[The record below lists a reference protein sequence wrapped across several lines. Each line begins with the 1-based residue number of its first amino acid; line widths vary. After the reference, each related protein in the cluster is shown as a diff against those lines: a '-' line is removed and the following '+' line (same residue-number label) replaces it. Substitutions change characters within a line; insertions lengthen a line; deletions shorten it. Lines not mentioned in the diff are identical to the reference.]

1 MAMVMARFITG
12 VKGAVMAG
20 VMVVGGVLKHV
31 VSVGVHSVII
41 SVRIIVLRI
50 MVVGALVLIAEVVE
64 VGTDFTESVKNN
76 KKKYTSLYLSLYLV
90 LLPSVP
96 SFISLLSSRI
106 LTFKTANTDTT
117 NTNTM
122 HNTNTSDTLH
132 RRQTCNTAP
141 V

>member
-1 MAMVMARFITG
+1 MG
-12 VKGAVMAG
+12 VD
-20 VMVVGGVLKHV
+20 
-31 VSVGVHSVII
+31 SVII

-106 LTFKTANTDTT
+106 LTFKTANTMHTCNNTNTDTT
-117 NTNTM
+117 NV
-122 HNTNTSDTLH
+122 TLTLTLTL
-132 RRQTCNTAP
+132 RTRFTGDKLAILLRFKFTLGAP
-141 V
+141 RLACL

>member
-12 VKGAVMAG
+12 VRAG
-20 VMVVGGVLKHV
+20 VKAGVSAGAGVLRHV
-31 VSVGVHSVII
+31 VSVGVDSVII

-50 MVVGALVLIAEVVE
+50 LVVLGALVLIAEVVE

-96 SFISLLSSRI
+96 SFISLFYLQE
-106 LTFKTANTDTT
+106 F
-117 NTNTM
+117 
-122 HNTNTSDTLH
+122 
-132 RRQTCNTAP
+132 
-141 V
+141 

>member
-12 VKGAVMAG
+12 VMVAVMAG
-20 VMVVGGVLKHV
+20 VMGVAGVLKHV
-31 VSVGVHSVII
+31 VSVGVGSVII

-96 SFISLLSSRI
+96 SFISLFYLQE
-106 LTFKTANTDTT
+106 F
-117 NTNTM
+117 
-122 HNTNTSDTLH
+122 
-132 RRQTCNTAP
+132 
-141 V
+141 